1 MAIASQT
8 ASNELPKSSG
18 PFWQGSAL
26 IQQALLENKPN
37 RSISCESRQVLPVF
51 SNVTINVRKK
61 TNGENPMSSMS
72 KFKKLAGISAFA
84 FAAMTAANSVNAANW
99 RYAHEEYE
107 GDVQDVYAYKF
118 KEYIED
124 NSDHTLQIYRFGEL
138 GESDDIMEQ
147 TPAGILNFV
156 NQSPGFTGAL
166 IPEAQIFFIPYLM
179 PTDINTVI
187 EFFRESKAINEDFP
201 KLYAENGLE
210 LLQMYPEGEF
220 VITLDEPVT
229 SPEGMK
235 NKKIRVMTN
244 PLLSETYS
252 AFGATPTPLPW
263 GEVYGALQT
272 NMINGQENPIFWIES
287 GGLYEVSP
295 NLIYTGHGWFT
306 TAAMANKDFYDG
318 LPEKDKKLIQD
329 AADYAFE
336 KIITHIDGLADE
348 ALAKIQAASDEVT
361 VTRLNDEQIKAFKA
375 RAPQVEKKFIEMTG
389 QGGKDLL
396 NQFKEDLKD
405 VQSN

>member
-1 MAIASQT
+1 MNST
-8 ASNELPKSSG
+8 
-18 PFWQGSAL
+18 
-26 IQQALLENKPN
+26 NK
-37 RSISCESRQVLPVF
+37 F
-51 SNVTINVRKK
+51 RK
-61 TNGENPMSSMS
+61 
-72 KFKKLAGISAFA
+72 LVGISALA
-84 FAAMTAANSVNAANW
+84 FAGLTAANAVNAANW

-118 KEYIED
+118 KEYIEE
-124 NSDHTLQIYRFGEL
+124 NSDHTLQIFRFGEL

-147 TPAGILNFV
+147 TQAGILNFV

-179 PTDINTVI
+179 PTDMDTVI

-201 KLYAENGLE
+201 KLYAEQGLE
-210 LLQMYPEGEF
+210 LLQMYPEGEM
-220 VITLDEPVT
+220 VVTVDEPVT
-229 SPEGMK
+229 SPEELN

-272 NMINGQENPIFWIES
+272 NMIQGQENPIFWIES

-295 NLIYTGHGWFT
+295 NLVFTGHGWFT
-306 TAAMANKDFYDG
+306 TAMMANQNFYNG
-318 LPEKDKKLIQD
+318 LSDEDKKLVQD

-336 KIITHIDGLADE
+336 EIIEHIDGLADE
-348 ALAKIQAASDEVT
+348 ALEKITSKSDEVT
-361 VTRLNDEQIKAFKA
+361 VTRLNEEQIEAFRA
-375 RAPQVEKKFIEMTG
+375 RAPQVEEKFIDMTG
-389 QGGKDLL
+389 KRGKELL
-396 NQFKEDLKD
+396 EQFKADLEAVKGE
-405 VQSN
+405 

>member
-1 MAIASQT
+1 
-8 ASNELPKSSG
+8 
-18 PFWQGSAL
+18 
-26 IQQALLENKPN
+26 
-37 RSISCESRQVLPVF
+37 
-51 SNVTINVRKK
+51 
-61 TNGENPMSSMS
+61 MSSMS
-72 KFKKLAGISAFA
+72 KFKKLAGLSAFA

-124 NSDHTLQIYRFGEL
+124 NSDHTLQVYRFGEL

-147 TPAGILNFV
+147 TQAGILNFV

-179 PTDINTVI
+179 PTDMDTVI
-187 EFFRESKAINEDFP
+187 KFFRESKAINEDFP
-201 KLYAENGLE
+201 KLYADQGLE

-229 SPEGMK
+229 TPEGMK

-295 NLIYTGHGWFT
+295 NLIFTGHGWFT
-306 TAAMANKDFYDG
+306 TATMANKNFYDG
-318 LPEKDKKLIQD
+318 LADKDKELVQE

-336 KIITHIDGLADE
+336 KIIKHIDGLADE
-348 ALAKIQAASDEVT
+348 ALAKIQESSDEVT
-361 VTRLNDEQIKAFKA
+361 VTRLNEEQIKAFKD
-375 RAPQVEKKFIEMTG
+375 RAPQVEKKFIEMAG
-389 QGGKDLL
+389 QGGQDLLDQFKKDL
-396 NQFKEDLKD
+396 KA
-405 VQSN
+405 VQ

>member
-1 MAIASQT
+1 
-8 ASNELPKSSG
+8 
-18 PFWQGSAL
+18 
-26 IQQALLENKPN
+26 
-37 RSISCESRQVLPVF
+37 
-51 SNVTINVRKK
+51 
-61 TNGENPMSSMS
+61 MSSMS

-124 NSDHTLQIYRFGEL
+124 NSDHTLQVYRFGEL

-147 TPAGILNFV
+147 TQAGILNFV
-156 NQSPGFTGAL
+156 NQSPGFTGSL

-179 PTDINTVI
+179 PTDMDTVI
-187 EFFRESKAINEDFP
+187 EFFRKSKAINEDFP
-201 KLYAENGLE
+201 KLYAEKGLE

-220 VITLDEPVT
+220 VITLDEPIT
-229 SPEGMK
+229 TPEELQ

-295 NLIYTGHGWFT
+295 NLIFTGHGWFT
-306 TAAMANKDFYDG
+306 TAAMANKSFYDG
-318 LPEKDKKLIQD
+318 LPDKDKKLIQD

-336 KIITHIDGLADE
+336 EIINHIDGLADE
-348 ALAKIQAASDEVT
+348 ALAKIQKSSDKVT
-361 VTRLNDEQIKAFKA
+361 VTRLNEEQIKAFKE
-375 RAPQVEKKFIEMTG
+375 RAPQVEKKFIEMAG

-396 NQFKEDLKD
+396 NQFKKDLEE
-405 VQSN
+405 VQND